1 MPKKMAKKEPKV
13 EVKKMKGIKK
23 LSELVPLQK
32 PEDVKSKK
40 NEYMLGKTFVI
51 EGVRFLDGQN
61 GKFAVC
67 DITYNGQR
75 DSWIT
80 SAMFVMPQLERIAG
94 ETPVQVKL
102 DKSGRSFFLTDPS

>member
-1 MPKKMAKKEPKV
+1 MKKTKAQSKKEI
-13 EVKKMKGIKK
+13 EVKKMQGVKK
-23 LSELVPLQK
+23 LSQLVPLQK

-51 EGVRFLDGQN
+51 ESIRFLDGQN

-80 SAMFVMPQLERIAG
+80 SAMFVMPQLERIVG

-102 DKSGRSFFLTDPS
+102 DKSGRSFFLTDP

>member
-1 MPKKMAKKEPKV
+1 MKKTKAQPKKEIKVKEMQKV
-13 EVKKMKGIKK
+13 KK
-23 LSELVPLQK
+23 LSALVPLQK

-51 EGVRFLDGQN
+51 ESIRFLDGQN

-80 SAMFVMPQLERIAG
+80 SAMFVMPQLERIIG

-102 DKSGRSFFLTDPS
+102 DKSGRSFFLTDP